1 MARSKKH
8 SLSASYTMSLGEQ
21 SQLRVFGGVNNVF
34 DNKGDFYPYGRGNY
48 YSAYGGGAGRYVY
61 VGAQYSF

>member
-1 MARSKKH
+1 
-8 SLSASYTMSLGEQ
+8 MSLGEQ